1 MQAPVSALMIVA
13 HGDGGEARLNS
24 NVQHLRDQLAKAI
37 DLPVV
42 YGLLKEPET
51 FAGARE
57 CLGTSAEG
65 TVLVMPLFMSDGY
78 FVRVKLPQVLAA
90 NGFHSVDRMTPF
102 GLMEDLV
109 DLLEHRLKSLASMAG
124 GREARDM
131 RILMVAHGSRSG
143 EPASRLRA
151 ESVAATL
158 GARGLG
164 HIHLAFIEEPPSVA
178 AQLEAIDPEIVIGF
192 FASEGTHALND
203 VKELVD
209 ERPGVLFHVT
219 AIGIDEG
226 VAPMIAAA
234 MARRIERPVIAGFA

>member
-1 MQAPVSALMIVA
+1 MKVPVSAVMIVA
-13 HGDGGEARLNS
+13 HGDGGEERLNS
-24 NVQHLRDQLAKAI
+24 NVQHLRDQLAKAV

-51 FAGARE
+51 FAVARE
-57 CLGTSAEG
+57 CLQGKANG
-65 TVLVMPLFMSDGY
+65 RMLVLPLFMSDGY
-78 FVRVKLPQVLAA
+78 FVRVKMPQLLRA
-90 NGFHSVDRMTPF
+90 NGFDDIERMTSF

-109 DLLEHRLKSLASMAG
+109 DLIELRLKSLAAIDG
-124 GREARDM
+124 GRTPADL

-164 HIHLAFIEEPPSVA
+164 TIHLAFIEEPPSVA
-178 AQLEAIDPEIVIGF
+178 EQLEAIDPEIVIGF

-209 ERPGVLFHVT
+209 LRPGVRHHVT

-226 VAPMIAAA
+226 VAPMLAAA
-234 MARRIERPVIAGFA
+234 VKTRLAHLGMADVS

>member
-1 MQAPVSALMIVA
+1 MHVPVSAVMIVA
-13 HGDGGEARLNS
+13 HGDGGEERLNA
-24 NVQHLRDQLAKAI
+24 NVRHLRDQLAKAL

-51 FAGARE
+51 FAVARE
-57 CLGTSAEG
+57 CLQDAAKGRLL
-65 TVLVMPLFMSDGY
+65 VLPLFMSEGY
-78 FVRVKLPQVLAA
+78 FVRVKMPQLLEA
-90 NGFHSVDRMTPF
+90 NGFEGVERMTSF

-109 DLLEHRLKSLASMAG
+109 DLIELRLKSLAAIDG
-124 GREARDM
+124 GRTPADL

-158 GARGLG
+158 GVRGLG
-164 HIHLAFIEEPPSVA
+164 QIHLAFIEEPPSVA
-178 AQLEAIDPEIVIGF
+178 DQLEAIDPEIVIGF

-209 ERPGVLFHVT
+209 ERAGVRHHVT

-226 VAPMIAAA
+226 VAPMLARAVKTRLA
-234 MARRIERPVIAGFA
+234 HLGMADVS